1 VKPRAR
7 SPPTKH
13 ALARGVG
20 NGLNLFALTGCLA
33 RRLRVT
39 VVEIECDVKRV
50 VAAEIAAIHIGL

>member
-1 VKPRAR
+1 
-7 SPPTKH
+7 
-13 ALARGVG
+13 
-20 NGLNLFALTGCLA
+20 LFALTGCLA